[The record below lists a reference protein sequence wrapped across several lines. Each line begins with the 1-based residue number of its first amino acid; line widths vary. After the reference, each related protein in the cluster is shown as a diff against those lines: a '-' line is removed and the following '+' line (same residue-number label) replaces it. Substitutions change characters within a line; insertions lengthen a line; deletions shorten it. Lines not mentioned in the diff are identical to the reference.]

1 MSSEAFSR
9 CKERRCLSM
18 KQIKKDIVVIGGG
31 PGGLAAAVTAA
42 RQGASVL
49 LVERLGYL
57 GGQLGSGLPLLGF
70 LDKKRRCI
78 IGGFAQEFVDR
89 MQAVG
94 GSYGHEYCPH
104 HLSTTL
110 LDPFYARILAFEMV
124 KEAGVE
130 ILLHCELSGVKKENG
145 RIVALTVTGKGQQI
159 ELLADVFVD
168 GTGDADLA
176 FLAGAECMKGD
187 EDGVLQPPTLMFNL
201 GGVDIDRFA
210 DYLAEHPE
218 QLPHAVIPNI
228 EEGYDAEFIRNT
240 KSAIFLGLNPL
251 IEKLRAEGNC
261 PVHRD
266 TVIFIKQPIPG
277 HVAINTIRL
286 LNFDGSDL
294 EDLSQGEMDAHLQ
307 IPALIKMFKDYV
319 PGFENCYLT
328 FINSVIGVR
337 ESRRVKGLK
346 TLTMEDAVAGRKP
359 EDTIGLC
366 NYFLDVHNGAG
377 QGTFRVEI
385 EEPFGIPYGCLISK
399 DVANLMIT
407 GRPISTDR
415 MTFGATRIMNVC
427 MAVGQAVGNGAAMAV
442 QAGACPADV
451 DIAALRARLL
461 AQGAILDIEG
471 L

>member
-1 MSSEAFSR
+1 
-9 CKERRCLSM
+9 M
-18 KQIKKDIVVIGGG
+18 KQIKKDVVVIGGG

-42 RQGASVL
+42 REGASVL

-57 GGQLGSGLPLLGF
+57 GGQLASGLPLLGF
-70 LDKKRRCI
+70 WDKKRRCI

-89 MQAVG
+89 QQRIGA
-94 GSYGHEYCPH
+94 SYGHEYCPH

-110 LDPFYARILAFEMV
+110 LDPFYSRILAFEMV

-130 ILLHCELSGVKKENG
+130 LLLHCELSEVKRDG
-145 RIVALTVTGKGQQI
+145 DRITSVTVSGKGQQI
-159 ELLADVFVD
+159 ELFAHIFVD

-176 FLAGAECMKGD
+176 YMAGAECMKGD
-187 EDGVLQPPTLMFNL
+187 ENGVLQPPTLMFNL

-210 DYLAEHPE
+210 DYLAAHPE
-218 QLPHAVIPNI
+218 QLPHEVIPNI

-251 IEKLRAEGNC
+251 IEKLRAEGSC

-294 EDLSQGEMDAHLQ
+294 SDLSNGEMEAHLQ
-307 IPALIKMFKDYV
+307 IPALIQMFREHV

-337 ESRRVKGLK
+337 ESRRVVGHKLL
-346 TLTMEDAVAGRKP
+346 TLEDAVKGRKP
-359 EDTIGLC
+359 EDTVGLC
-366 NYFLDVHNGAG
+366 NYFIDVHSGAG
-377 QGTFRVEI
+377 QGTTRVEI
-385 EEPFGIPYGCLISK
+385 DEPFGIPYGALVSR
-399 DVANLMIT
+399 DVANLMVT
-407 GRPISTDR
+407 GRPISVDH

-427 MAVGQAVGNGAAMAV
+427 MAVGQAVGDAAAMAV
-442 QAGACPADV
+442 KQRIDPICVDV
-451 DIAALRARLL
+451 AALREKLL
-461 AQGAILDIEG
+461 SQKAVLDTKG

>member
-1 MSSEAFSR
+1 
-9 CKERRCLSM
+9 M

-124 KEAGVE
+124 KEAGAE
-130 ILLHCELSGVKKENG
+130 ILLHCELSDVKKENG
-145 RIVALTVTGKGQQI
+145 KIVAVTVTGKGQSV
-159 ELLADVFVD
+159 ELLADIFVD

-176 FLAGAECMKGD
+176 FMAGAECMKGN
-187 EDGVLQPPTLMFNL
+187 EDGMLQPPTLMFNL

-210 DYLAEHPE
+210 DFLTEHPE

-251 IEKLRAEGNC
+251 IEKLRLEGSC
-261 PVHRD
+261 PVQRD

-294 EDLSQGEMDAHLQ
+294 SDLSQGEMDAHLQ

-337 ESRRVKGLK
+337 ESRRVMGHKLL
-346 TLTMEDAVAGRKP
+346 TLEDAVKGYKP
-359 EDTIGLC
+359 ADTIGLC
-366 NYFLDVHNGAG
+366 NYFVDVHNGAG
-377 QGTFRVEI
+377 QGTIRVEI
-385 EEPFGIPYGCLISK
+385 EEPFGIPYGALVSK
-399 DVANLMIT
+399 DIENLMIT
-407 GRPISTDR
+407 GRPISVDH

-427 MAVGQAVGNGAAMAV
+427 MAVGQAVGDAAAMAV
-442 QAGACPADV
+442 KGGVSPIHV
-451 DIAALRARLL
+451 DIVALRETLL
-461 AQGAILDIEG
+461 AQKAILDTKD

>member
-1 MSSEAFSR
+1 
-9 CKERRCLSM
+9 M

-31 PGGLAAAVTAA
+31 PGGLATAITAA

-70 LDKKRRCI
+70 LDKKKRRI
-78 IGGFAQEFVDR
+78 IGGFAQEFVER
-89 MQAVG
+89 LQAAG
-94 GSYGHEYCPH
+94 ASYGHEYCPH

-110 LDPFYARILAFEMV
+110 VDPFYARILAFEMV

-130 ILLHCELSGVKKENG
+130 ILLHCELSDVRTENG
-145 RIVALTVTGKGQQI
+145 KIAAVTVSGKGQQI
-159 ELLADVFVD
+159 ELVADIFVD

-176 FLAGAECMKGD
+176 YMAGAECMKGD
-187 EDGVLQPPTLMFNL
+187 DNGVLQPPTLMFNL

-251 IEKLRAEGNC
+251 IEQLRAEGNC

-286 LNFDGSDL
+286 LNFDGSSI
-294 EDLSQGEMDAHLQ
+294 EDLSKGEMEAHLQ
-307 IPALIKMFKDYV
+307 IPALVRMFKEHV
-319 PGFENCYLT
+319 PGFENCYVT

-337 ESRRVKGLK
+337 ESRRMKGLK
-346 TLTMEDAVAGRKP
+346 TLTMADAVAGRKP

-366 NYFLDVHNGAG
+366 NYFIDVHNGAG
-377 QGTFRVEI
+377 QGTVRVEI
-385 EEPFGIPYGCLISK
+385 EEPFGIPYGALVSADIE
-399 DVANLMIT
+399 NLMIT
-407 GRPISTDR
+407 GRPISADH

-427 MAVGQAVGNGAAMAV
+427 MAVGQAVGDAAAMAV
-442 QAGACPADV
+442 RAGVAPKDV
-451 DIAALRARLL
+451 DIAALRETLL
-461 AQGAILDIEG
+461 SQKAILDTKD

>member
-1 MSSEAFSR
+1 
-9 CKERRCLSM
+9 M
-18 KQIKKDIVVIGGG
+18 KQIKKDVVVIGGG

-42 RQGASVL
+42 REGASVL

-89 MQAVG
+89 LQAIG
-94 GSYGHEYCPH
+94 ASYGHEYCPH
-104 HLSTTL
+104 HLSSTL
-110 LDPFYARILAFEMV
+110 IDPFYSRILAFEMV

-130 ILLHCELSGVKKENG
+130 LLLHCELSDVATEGG
-145 RIVALTVTGKGQQI
+145 RITSVIVSGKGQQI
-159 ELLADVFVD
+159 ELIADVFVD

-176 FLAGAECMKGD
+176 HMSGASCMKGN

-210 DYLAEHPE
+210 DFLTEHPD

-228 EEGYDAEFIRNT
+228 EEGYDAAFIRNT

-286 LNFDGSDL
+286 LNFDGSSI
-294 EDLSQGEMDAHLQ
+294 EDLSKGEMEAHLQ
-307 IPALIKMFKDYV
+307 IPALIKMFKDHV

-337 ESRRVKGLK
+337 ESRRVVGHKILS
-346 TLTMEDAVAGRKP
+346 MEDAVKGDKP
-359 EDTIGLC
+359 ADTIGLC
-366 NYFLDVHNGAG
+366 NYFIDVHNGAG
-377 QGTFRVEI
+377 QGTIRVEI
-385 EEPFGIPYGCLISK
+385 EEPFGIPFGALVSK
-399 DVANLMIT
+399 DIANLMVT
-407 GRPISTDR
+407 GRPISVDH

-427 MAVGQAVGNGAAMAV
+427 MTVGQAVGNAAAMA
-442 QAGACPADV
+442 AHGKIDPIRV
-451 DIAALRARLL
+451 DIAALRETLL
-461 AQGAILDIEG
+461 AQKAILDTAE

>member
-1 MSSEAFSR
+1 
-9 CKERRCLSM
+9 M
-18 KQIKKDIVVIGGG
+18 KQIKKDVVVIGGG
-31 PGGLAAAVTAA
+31 PGGLAAAITAA
-42 RQGASVL
+42 REGASVL
-49 LVERLGYL
+49 LVERNGYL
-57 GGQLGSGLPLLGF
+57 GGQLGSGLPFLGF
-70 LDKKRRCI
+70 LDKKRRRI

-89 MQAVG
+89 LEAAG
-94 GSYGHEYCPH
+94 ASYGHEYCPH

-110 LDPFYARILAFEMV
+110 IDPFYARILSFEMV
-124 KEAGVE
+124 REAGVE
-130 ILLHCELSGVKKENG
+130 ILLHCELSDVKTENG
-145 RIVALTVTGKGQQI
+145 KITSVTVAGKGQQI
-159 ELLADVFVD
+159 ELLANVFVD

-176 FLAGAECMKGD
+176 YMAGAECVKGD

-210 DYLAEHPE
+210 DYLAANPE

-251 IEKLRAEGNC
+251 IEKLRKEGNC
-261 PVHRD
+261 PVYRD

-294 EDLSQGEMDAHLQ
+294 CDLSNGEMEAHLQ
-307 IPALIKMFKDYV
+307 IPALIRMFKEHV
-319 PGFENCYLT
+319 PGFEHCYLT

-337 ESRRVKGLK
+337 ESRRVVGRK
-346 TLTMEDAVAGRKP
+346 TLTMEDAVAGYKP
-359 EDTIGLC
+359 ADTIGLC

-385 EEPFGIPYGCLISK
+385 EEPFGIPFGALVSK
-399 DVANLMIT
+399 DISNLMIT

-427 MAVGQAVGNGAAMAV
+427 MAVGQAVGDAAAMAV
-442 QAGACPADV
+442 KANVPPQEI
-451 DIAALRARLL
+451 DIALLRQKLL
-461 AQGAILDIEG
+461 EQKAILDTKD